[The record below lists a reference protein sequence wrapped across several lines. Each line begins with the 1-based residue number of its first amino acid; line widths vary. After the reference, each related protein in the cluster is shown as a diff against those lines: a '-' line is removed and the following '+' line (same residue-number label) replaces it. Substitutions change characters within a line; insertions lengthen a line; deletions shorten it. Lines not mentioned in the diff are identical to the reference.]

1 MANASTRQIASV
13 DRYAN
18 ALFQLAK
25 EAKVLETVSSELL
38 NLKKIL
44 NEDDTLLS
52 MVKNPSISKSNKF
65 NFFNSLS
72 EKIEM
77 SKLAK
82 NFIGVIINKNR
93 INYLMDIINSFE
105 QLMSGL
111 KGEMS
116 ATITSAKV
124 LKEEELKH
132 IKDKLKDKFSSEFN
146 INTIV
151 DETLIGGLKIQVGSQ
166 MIDSSIKNQLQTL
179 KEKMKE
185 VA

>member
-1 MANASTRQIASV
+1 MANASTRKIASV

-18 ALFQLAK
+18 AFFQLAK
-25 EAKVLETVSSELL
+25 EAKVLETVSTELL
-38 NLKKIL
+38 NLQKIL
-44 NEDDTLLS
+44 KEDDTLLS
-52 MVKNPSISKSNKF
+52 MVQNPSINKANKF
-65 NFFNSLS
+65 KFFNILS
-72 EKIEM
+72 EKLEM

-93 INYLMDIINSFE
+93 INCLMDIINSFE
-105 QLMSGL
+105 NLMSEL

-124 LKEEELKH
+124 LKDKELKN
-132 IKDKLKDKFSSEFN
+132 IKNKLKDKFSSEFN
-146 INTIV
+146 IYTIV

-166 MIDSSIKNQLQTL
+166 MTDSSIKNQLQTL

>member
-105 QLMSGL
+105 KLMSGL
-111 KGEMS
+111 KGCLLY
-116 ATITSAKV
+116 TSPSPR
-124 LKEEELKH
+124 
-132 IKDKLKDKFSSEFN
+132 D
-146 INTIV
+146 
-151 DETLIGGLKIQVGSQ
+151 
-166 MIDSSIKNQLQTL
+166 
-179 KEKMKE
+179 
-185 VA
+185 

>member
-82 NFIGVIINKNR
+82 NFIGVRKSVVSVFH
-93 INYLMDIINSFE
+93 LDDPVSE
-105 QLMSGL
+105 
-111 KGEMS
+111 GEKAIQDFMKK
-116 ATITSAKV
+116 I
-124 LKEEELKH
+124 
-132 IKDKLKDKFSSEFN
+132 DK
-146 INTIV
+146 
-151 DETLIGGLKIQVGSQ
+151 
-166 MIDSSIKNQLQTL
+166 
-179 KEKMKE
+179 
-185 VA
+185 

>member
-105 QLMSGL
+105 KLMSGL

-124 LKEEELKH
+124 LKEELKH

>member
-93 INYLMDIINSFE
+93 IKY
-105 QLMSGL
+105 LMSGL

>member
-65 NFFNSLS
+65 NFFNTLS

-82 NFIGVIINKNR
+82 NFIGVIINKN
-93 INYLMDIINSFE
+93 
-105 QLMSGL
+105 
-111 KGEMS
+111 
-116 ATITSAKV
+116 
-124 LKEEELKH
+124 
-132 IKDKLKDKFSSEFN
+132 KLKN
-146 INTIV
+146 IDDQINI
-151 DETLIGGLKIQVGSQ
+151 ES
-166 MIDSSIKNQLQTL
+166 KNSCLNKSL
-179 KEKMKE
+179 CRG
-185 VA
+185 